1 MSFLYIKEL
10 TRRVTKP
17 KEHAEVCVNVEVWDH
32 DRRLLCLQLHLVRN
46 EIFLKKKH
54 EELTRRVTKK
64 KKFHQINDA
73 SEIQEK
79 WKEIKRTEKNEYPVG
94 VEVWVWPPSVC
105 KERWDFSQ
113 VVVIH
118 WHSKSNLCR
127 RLQKQPHS
135 LAFKLSQAD
144 DGG

>member
-54 EELTRRVTKK
+54 EELTRRVTKAEEK
-64 KKFHQINDA
+64 K
-73 SEIQEK
+73 
-79 WKEIKRTEKNEYPVG
+79 
-94 VEVWVWPPSVC
+94 EVS
-105 KERWDFSQ
+105 
-113 VVVIH
+113 
-118 WHSKSNLCR
+118 SN
-127 RLQKQPHS
+127 Q
-135 LAFKLSQAD
+135 
-144 DGG
+144 